1 MVKELVME
9 PYLPAICRMNE
20 DKAGTFQGDLVTRG
34 VLLEYP
40 VFLFYLQ
47 SEDEQESVTES
58 DYARL
63 LVLEG
68 SDEDYKSINE
78 GDLEYGEDAM
88 HLEQSLEKELLKEN
102 ERYLADQSQEIET
115 EETEDEPM
123 FFQPVEEKSFRYQWE
138 GLADYGDRKSV
149 V

>member
-1 MVKELVME
+1 MDIKKNIPRIILITVVIISLLFVTKEWIQETEKQEAGQGPFLDLVKELVME

-20 DKAGTFQGDLVTRG
+20 DKAGAFQGDLVTRG

-47 SEDEQESVTES
+47 SEDDQKSVTES

-78 GDLEYGEDAM
+78 GDLEYGV
-88 HLEQSLEKELLKEN
+88 LSNL
-102 ERYLADQSQEIET
+102 T
-115 EETEDEPM
+115 
-123 FFQPVEEKSFRYQWE
+123 
-138 GLADYGDRKSV
+138 
-149 V
+149 